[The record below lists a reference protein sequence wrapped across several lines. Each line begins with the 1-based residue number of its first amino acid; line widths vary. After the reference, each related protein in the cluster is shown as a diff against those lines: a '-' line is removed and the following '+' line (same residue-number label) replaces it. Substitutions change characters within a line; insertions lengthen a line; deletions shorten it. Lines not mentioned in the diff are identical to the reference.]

1 VAKGPGPA
9 QRLGSKPDYDRT
21 NNVQMVALDH
31 VPAGTYHI
39 TVVRADNTPLPDQA
53 QRYAICALGNLNSEL
68 GVRG

>member
-1 VAKGPGPA
+1 
-9 QRLGSKPDYDRT
+9 
-21 NNVQMVALDH
+21 MVALDH

-39 TVVRADNTPLPDQA
+39 TVVRADKTPLPDQA